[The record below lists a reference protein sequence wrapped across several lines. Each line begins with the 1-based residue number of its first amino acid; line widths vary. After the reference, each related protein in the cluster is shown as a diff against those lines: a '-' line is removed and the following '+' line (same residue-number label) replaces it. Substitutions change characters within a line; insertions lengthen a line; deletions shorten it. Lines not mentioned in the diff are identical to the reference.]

1 MTTLRQNISATV
13 LEGSMRYGTTRAAG
27 LVAGLIVGLACLL
40 AAPRFGH
47 AENYP
52 TRRIT
57 LVAPWPPAGAIDVL
71 CREIAPGAG
80 ERLGQPIVV
89 ENRPGAGSTIGTAD
103 VAKATPDGYTL
114 FMGTSTQLAIQ
125 VTLHK
130 SLPYDPATDFIPIA
144 LVASVPFVLIVH
156 PSLPVHTAGEL
167 IDLARKRPGQLSFG
181 SSGVGGPPHLYM
193 ELLQTMTGTKMVHI
207 PYKGTAEAI
216 LDVVAGRVPIL
227 MSDVAPA
234 APLIK
239 AGTVRALGV
248 SSTTRVAALP
258 DVPPIAENGVPG
270 FDAVA
275 WLMLVAPAAVPPTIV
290 DTLHGDLKTIVAE
303 PHTRQKLV
311 ALGVIPIDS
320 PPVAALKTF
329 VKSEIVRW
337 DKVVEHAGLAGSQ

>member
-1 MTTLRQNISATV
+1 MRPLTRRGLLLTLPPLLLPIRAPAEAAETYPNRPVTV
-13 LEGSMRYGTTRAAG
+13 VVPYAAG
-27 LVAGLIVGLACLL
+27 GGLDLVARLL
-40 AAPRFGH
+40 A
-47 AENYP
+47 
-52 TRRIT
+52 
-57 LVAPWPPAGAIDVL
+57 
-71 CREIAPGAG
+71 RELS
-80 ERLGQPIVV
+80 EETKQSFFV
-89 ENRPGAGSTIGTAD
+89 ENRLGAGGVIAAAS
-103 VAKATPDGYTL
+103 VAKAVADGYAIL
-114 FMGTSTQLAIQ
+114 AGSSTQLAIQ

-130 SLPYDPATDFIPIA
+130 KLPYDPATDFVPLA
-144 LVASVPFVLIVH
+144 LVASVPFVLIVN
-156 PSLPVHTAGEL
+156 PSLPVHTAGDL
-167 IDLARKRPGQLSFG
+167 IALAKERPGQLSFG

-275 WLMLVAPAAVPPTIV
+275 WLMLAAPAATPPAIV
-290 DTLHGDLKTIVAE
+290 DKLHTELKAIVAA
-303 PHTRQKLV
+303 PQTQQKLV
-311 ALGVIPIDS
+311 ALGVIPIDT
-320 PPVAALKTF
+320 PPVPELKTF

-337 DKVVEHAGLAGSQ
+337 GKVVEHAGLAGSQ